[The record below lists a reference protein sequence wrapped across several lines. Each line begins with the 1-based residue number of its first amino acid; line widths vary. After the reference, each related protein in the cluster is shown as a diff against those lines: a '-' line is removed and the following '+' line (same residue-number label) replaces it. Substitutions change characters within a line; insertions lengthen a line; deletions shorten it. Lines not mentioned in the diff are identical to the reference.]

1 MARRYR
7 RKSHSSQI
15 INDSIYASSR
25 LPWWGALTLGLATFT
40 FFYFIAPAWVMSS
53 IDEQLS
59 RPITEGLKMVLIRRV
74 HWLEYLGIVS
84 GIVGLFFT
92 FRNYFISAYARSGER
107 SVVNIL
113 SRIIG
118 RSID

>member
-15 INDSIYASSR
+15 ISDSIFVSSR

-53 IDEQLS
+53 IDEQPS
-59 RPITEGLKMVLIRRV
+59 RPITEGLKMVLMRRV
-74 HWLEYLGIVS
+74 HWLEYLGIVC
-84 GIVGLFFT
+84 GIIGLYFAV
-92 FRNYFISAYARSGER
+92 RNYFINELAISNER
-107 SVVNIL
+107 SIVSIL

-118 RSID
+118 GAID